1 MLIILLEKKYSFL
14 IGWEQCSSSVTLL
27 QKVHQCKLY
36 IVILDY
42 DWLKD
47 NRKFRLS
54 QCRSLANDVMLNILR
69 CVGFFILFVKPIR
82 SLYWSNLYQQDHRSG
97 CLLKRFTKILYGNF
111 EKSFFFQCHWKWL
124 QEKSSGT
131 SSTCTFLWVFQ
142 NTEIALAEAAQ
153 CNFSFLK
160 NSPCKFIS
168 NWTAEK
174 PYDTSYI
181 VVEGFL
187 IRLDIKT
194 H

>member
-111 EKSFFFQCHWKWL
+111 EKSFFF
-124 QEKSSGT
+124 
-131 SSTCTFLWVFQ
+131 
-142 NTEIALAEAAQ
+142 NATENGFKKNLPALPQLVLFCE
-153 CNFSFLK
+153 FFKILK
-160 NSPCKFIS
+160 LHSPKRLSAIS
-168 NWTAEK
+168 AFW
-174 PYDTSYI
+174 
-181 VVEGFL
+181 
-187 IRLDIKT
+187 KT
-194 H
+194 HRANLFQIEQQKSPMILAIL